1 MAVQFLPIIKAVA
14 PYVAQI
20 ATVAIPAFT
29 RKPDQSTAAVTDPV
43 VVKQIEELQLA
54 ATRNAESIHTLADSV
69 QKTMSGLEIAAEQA
83 KAQVALYQRLL
94 YLSVGVSLVSIAMS
108 LWVLLR

>member
-1 MAVQFLPIIKAVA
+1 MAVQFLPILKAVA

-20 ATVAIPAFT
+20 ATAAIPAFT
-29 RKPDQSTAAVTDPV
+29 HKPAQSTTTTTDPV
-43 VVKQIEELQLA
+43 VVKQIEELQAA

-69 QKTMSGLEIAAEQA
+69 QKTMTGLEMAAEQA
-83 KAQVALYQRLL
+83 RAQVAFYQRLL
-94 YLSVGVSLVSIAMS
+94 YLSLGTSVVAIALS